1 MYTEQE
7 LRDAIRCAACI
18 SLKLYSSKEKLEEAM
33 NSLANDKVREM
44 VASTVLATRIIKQM
58 LKDQS
63 FI

>member
-7 LRDAIRCAACI
+7 LKDAIRCAVFA
-18 SLKLYSSKEKLEEAM
+18 SVNLYISKEKLEEAM

-58 LKDQS
+58 LKN
-63 FI
+63 